1 MGQCN
6 DCIHYITEYS
16 HVLKGN
22 IPYCELP
29 KRNKGCV
36 GNYEF
41 KGSSGHN
48 KSRSEHKKGG
58 CK

>member
-16 HVLKGN
+16 HILKGN

-41 KGSSGHN
+41 KGSSGH
-48 KSRSEHKKGG
+48 RSEHKKGG
-58 CK
+58 RK